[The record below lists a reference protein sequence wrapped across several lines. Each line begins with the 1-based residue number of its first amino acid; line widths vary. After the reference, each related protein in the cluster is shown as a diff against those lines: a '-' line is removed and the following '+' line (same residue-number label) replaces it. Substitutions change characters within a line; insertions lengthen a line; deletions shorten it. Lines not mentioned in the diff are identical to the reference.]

1 MAEIILK
8 AQNISKAYNNLQ
20 VLKKI
25 DLEIA
30 DREVV
35 SIVGASGAGKST
47 LLHILGTLDRPDQG
61 TLNIVG
67 QNVLALSAAK
77 LARFRNSEI
86 GFVFQFHNL
95 LPEFSALENVCLP
108 GFISGLSEKEVRQ
121 RALNLLEILGL
132 ADRATHRPSELSGG
146 EQQRVSVARSLI
158 NDPKVIFADEPSG
171 NLDSKNAESLHK
183 LFFDLRDRFKKT
195 FVIVTHNQ
203 ALAELSD
210 RQIEIKDGLI
220 ASS

>member
-1 MAEIILK
+1 M
-8 AQNISKAYNNLQ
+8 
-20 VLKKI
+20 
-25 DLEIA
+25 
-30 DREVV
+30 
-35 SIVGASGAGKST
+35 
-47 LLHILGTLDRPDQG
+47 
-61 TLNIVG
+61 
-67 QNVLALSAAK
+67 
-77 LARFRNSEI
+77 
-86 GFVFQFHNL
+86 
-95 LPEFSALENVCLP
+95 
-108 GFISGLSEKEVRQ
+108 
-121 RALNLLEILGL
+121 NLLEILGL

>member
-1 MAEIILK
+1 
-8 AQNISKAYNNLQ
+8 
-20 VLKKI
+20 
-25 DLEIA
+25 
-30 DREVV
+30 
-35 SIVGASGAGKST
+35 
-47 LLHILGTLDRPDQG
+47 LHILGTLDRPDQG

-158 NDPKVIFADEPSG
+158 NDPNVIFADEPSG